1 MGKYVAEIQPAFH
14 VHPYVLS
21 TICNSKDIEFTCKLS
36 SHYTGKETWHMYY
49 IDYSMTMKG

>member
-1 MGKYVAEIQPAFH
+1 MGKYVAEIQTAFH

-21 TICNSKDIEFTCKLS
+21 TICNSKDIEFTCKLT

-49 IDYSMTMKG
+49 IDYSMTIKG